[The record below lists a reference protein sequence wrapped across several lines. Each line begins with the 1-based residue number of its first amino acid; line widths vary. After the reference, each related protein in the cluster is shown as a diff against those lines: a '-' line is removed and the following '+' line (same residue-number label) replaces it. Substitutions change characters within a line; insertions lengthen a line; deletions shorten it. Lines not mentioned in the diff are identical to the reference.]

1 MPGQVIELNPVSQ
14 ITTGFVGQPGKRVF
28 YLQATKGVQVVSVI
42 LEKLQVEA
50 LAEGVEQ
57 FVTDLKQRHADLADA
72 VVDYRPERMALTVP
86 LDPMFRVG
94 QIGLGYDEENDLV
107 VLVATEILAEGRE
120 QEEASV
126 VRVFAT
132 RGQMLEVAQHGHS
145 IVRQGRSTCPLC
157 GQPIDN
163 EGHFCPRRNGHRW

>member
-1 MPGQVIELNPVSQ
+1 MPGQVIELNPVSH

-28 YLQATKGVQVVSVI
+28 YLQASKGVQVVSVI

-57 FVTDLKQRHADLADA
+57 FLRDLKQRHADLVEPD
-72 VVDYRPERMALTVP
+72 VHYRAERMALKLP
-86 LDPMFRVG
+86 MDPVFRVG

-107 VLVATEILAEGRE
+107 VLVATEILNEGHE
-120 QEEASV
+120 QDEASV

-132 RGQMLEVAQHGHS
+132 RAQMLEVAQHGHA
-145 IVRQGRSTCPLC
+145 IVGQGRPNCPLC
-157 GQPIDN
+157 GQPIDS

>member
-1 MPGQVIELNPVSQ
+1 MAGQVIELNPVSH

-28 YLQATKGVQVVSVI
+28 YLQASKGVQVVSVI

-57 FVTDLKQRHADLADA
+57 FLRDLKERHAELAEPD
-72 VVDYRPERMALTVP
+72 VSYRAERMALKLP

-94 QIGLGYDEENDLV
+94 QIGLGYDEENDLI
-107 VLVATEILAEGRE
+107 VLVATEILTEGRD

-132 RGQMLEVAQHGHS
+132 RAQMLEVAQHGHA
-145 IVRQGRSTCPLC
+145 IVTQGRPNCPLC
-157 GQPIDN
+157 GQPIDS